1 MNLTPLPLD
10 SFVRRS
16 PLLLPAIAAGCG
28 VVSGDQGVW
37 FLPITISLFVAGF
50 AFWVRKQSQPSWGI
64 WLLTA
69 VFFLIFAGL
78 QERVI
83 RHIENFPLKES
94 LASGDSIEL
103 SGSGWVRDIRPTSS
117 RSARA
122 VIEVKKLT
130 VAGHTLS
137 IDQSLPVRI
146 QAAPDELKYGSE
158 FDFTGL
164 LRPLEGASAPG
175 GFNPAN
181 FYYRQFNSPAQLE
194 IRSGDTCEI
203 SGDFMGSHLVAAAK
217 GLRQNLET
225 RLLRELSPEEKP
237 FARLIAAMTLG
248 ARENSPEEL
257 EDWYRRSGTMH
268 LFAVSGLHVGIIAG
282 TMLFFVLL
290 LRLPKRWAVLVI
302 IPLLLFYAILTGLR
316 PSAIRAAIMLS
327 IVLASFAAKEQ
338 PRLLNSLSLAA
349 LLLLAINPQQLF
361 LPGFQLSFAVL
372 LAIITLSDMTRKFL
386 AQPWLSDPLIPR
398 GLLSPAQRFKDRF
411 VETTT
416 AALAVSLVAWL
427 GSVLPLSWHFQSV
440 APVGIV
446 ANVVM
451 VPIASLLVVLAVV
464 TFGCFGLH
472 LPWIGDWLSQLCI
485 GLASILTALA
495 QFFATLPGAHLHIG
509 SSKPDTESEILT
521 LDITGQRGDMAC
533 LLTDQ
538 QFKSHWMIDCGS
550 METYRYQMLPVLRHR
565 GVNRLEGLLLSHGD
579 QGHLGAAPLV
589 LNQLGPP
596 LLFEAD
602 SPNRAAI
609 YPEIVAVSESLGAKR
624 FALSS
629 GNRLSL
635 SPEIKCQIIAPNPS
649 SPNRFADDRCLVLR
663 LTVRGWNILF
673 SFDAGF
679 ETEKQLLESGALIE
693 SDIWIRGQ
701 HCESPSGLEAFV
713 SAVNPK
719 IVISTHSKFPPSER
733 ISEGLKDQIQSIGGQ
748 LITLDRAGVVTLR
761 ISPEFLEIS
770 SFRSPD
776 TAYMLKK
783 Q

>member
-1 MNLTPLPLD
+1 MNLAALPLD
-10 SFVRRS
+10 SFVRRT
-16 PLLLPAIAAGCG
+16 PLLFPAIAAGCG
-28 VVSGDQGVW
+28 IVSGDQGVW
-37 FLPITISLFVAGF
+37 LIPITLSLSVAGF
-50 AFWVRKQSQPSWGI
+50 AFWVRKQAQPSWSA

-69 VFFLIFAGL
+69 VFFLAFAGL

-94 LASGDSIEL
+94 LASGKSIEI
-103 SGSGWVRDIRPTSS
+103 SGSGWIRDIRPTSS

-122 VIEVKKLT
+122 VIGVKKLT

-137 IDQSLPVRI
+137 IDQSLPARI
-146 QAAPDELKYGSE
+146 QVTSNKLKYGNE

-164 LRPLEGASAPG
+164 LKPLERASAPG
-175 GFNPAN
+175 GFNPAE
-181 FYYRQFNSPAQLE
+181 FYHRQFNSPAQLE
-194 IRSGDTCEI
+194 IRSGDPGEI
-203 SGDFMGSHLVAAAK
+203 SGDFVGSHLVAAAK
-217 GLRQNLET
+217 SLRQNLET
-225 RLLRELSPEEKP
+225 RLLQELSPEEKP
-237 FARLIAAMTLG
+237 YAHLIAAMTLG

-268 LFAVSGLHVGIIAG
+268 LFAVSGLHVGSIAG
-282 TMLFFVLL
+282 VMLFSVSL

-302 IPLLLFYAILTGLR
+302 IPLLLFYAVLTGLR

-327 IVLASFAAKEQ
+327 IVLASFAAKQQ

-372 LAIITLSDMTRKFL
+372 LSIITLSDLTRKFL

-398 GLLSPAQRFKDRF
+398 SLLKPAQRLKDRF

-427 GSVLPLSWHFQSV
+427 GSVLPLSWHFQSI

-446 ANVVM
+446 ANVIM

-464 TFGCFGLH
+464 AFACFGLH
-472 LPWIGDWLSQLCI
+472 LPWIGDWLSQLAI

-495 QFFATLPGAHLHIG
+495 QFFATLPGAHIHIG

-521 LDITGQRGDMAC
+521 LDVTGERGDMAC
-533 LLTDQ
+533 LITDQ
-538 QFKSHWMIDCGS
+538 QSRSNWMIDCGS
-550 METYRYQMLPVLRHR
+550 LETYRYQMLPVLRNR

-589 LNQLGPP
+589 LNQLGPS

-602 SPNRAAI
+602 SPNRAAV
-609 YPEIVAVSESLGAKR
+609 YPEIVALSESLDIKKL
-624 FALSS
+624 ALSS
-629 GNRLSL
+629 GERLSL
-635 SPEIKCQIIAPNPS
+635 SPELKCQVLAPIPG
-649 SPNRFADDRCLVLR
+649 SPDRFADDRCLVLR
-663 LTVRGWNILF
+663 FTVRDWSILF

-701 HCESPSGLEAFV
+701 HRESPSGLEAFV

-719 IVISTHSKFPPSER
+719 IVISTHSRFPPSER
-733 ISEGLKDQIQSIGGQ
+733 ISESLKDQIQSIGGH
-748 LITLDRAGVVTLR
+748 LITLDRAGVVTMR
-761 ISPEFLEIS
+761 MSPRMLEIS
-770 SFRSPD
+770 SFKSPN
-776 TAYMLKK
+776 TSYMLEK

>member
-1 MNLTPLPLD
+1 VNLTPLPLD

-28 VVSGDQGVW
+28 VVSGDQGAW
-37 FLPITISLFVAGF
+37 FIPITISLCVAGF
-50 AFWVRKQSQPSWGI
+50 AFWVRKQSQPSWSI

-69 VFFLIFAGL
+69 AFFLTFAGL
-78 QERVI
+78 QERVVH
-83 RHIENFPLKES
+83 HIESFPLKES

-103 SGSGWVRDIRPTSS
+103 SGSGWVRDIRTTSS

-122 VIEVKKLT
+122 VIELKKLT
-130 VAGHTLS
+130 IAGHTLS
-137 IDQSLPVRI
+137 IDQSLPVWI
-146 QAAPDELKYGSE
+146 QIAPDGLKYGSE
-158 FDFTGL
+158 LNFTGL
-164 LRPLEGASAPG
+164 LKPLEGASAPG

-194 IRSGDTCEI
+194 IQSGDTCEI
-203 SGDFMGSHLVAAAK
+203 SGDFEGSHLVAAAK
-217 GLRQNLET
+217 SLRQNLEA
-225 RLLRELSPEEKP
+225 RLLRELSPGEKP
-237 FARLIAAMTLG
+237 YARLIAAMTLG

-290 LRLPKRWAVLVI
+290 LQIPKRWAVLVI
-302 IPLLLFYAILTGLR
+302 IPLLLFYAVLTGLR

-327 IVLASFAAKEQ
+327 IVLASFAVKEQ

-372 LAIITLSDMTRKFL
+372 FSIIALSDITRRFL
-386 AQPWLSDPLIPR
+386 ARPWLSDPLIPR
-398 GLLSPAQRFKDRF
+398 TLLSPTRRLKDRF
-411 VETTT
+411 VDTTT
-416 AALAVSLVAWL
+416 AAFAVSLVAWL

-446 ANVVM
+446 ANVIM

-464 TFGCFGLH
+464 AFGCFGLH
-472 LPWIGDWLSQLCI
+472 LPWIGDWLGQLSI

-509 SSKPDTESEILT
+509 NSKPNAESEILT

-538 QFKSHWMIDCGS
+538 QLKSHWMIDCGS
-550 METYRYQMLPVLRHR
+550 LRTYRYQMLPLLRHR

-589 LNQLGPP
+589 LNQLGPS

-609 YPEIVAVSESLGAKR
+609 YPEIVALSESLEIKK

-629 GNRLSL
+629 GERLSL
-635 SPEIKCQIIAPNPS
+635 SPEIKCQVLAPNPG
-649 SPNRFADDRCLVLR
+649 SPDRFADDRCLVLR

-679 ETEKQLLESGALIE
+679 ETEKQLLESGALLE

-701 HCESPSGLEAFV
+701 HRDLPSGLEAFV

-719 IVISTHSKFPPSER
+719 IVVSTHSRFPPSER
-733 ISEGLKDQIQSIGGQ
+733 ISEGLREQIQSLGGQ
-748 LITLDRAGVVTLR
+748 LLTLDHAGVVTVR
-761 ISPEFLEIS
+761 MSPEFLKIS
-770 SFRSPD
+770 SFKSPE
-776 TAYMLKK
+776 TTYMLEK